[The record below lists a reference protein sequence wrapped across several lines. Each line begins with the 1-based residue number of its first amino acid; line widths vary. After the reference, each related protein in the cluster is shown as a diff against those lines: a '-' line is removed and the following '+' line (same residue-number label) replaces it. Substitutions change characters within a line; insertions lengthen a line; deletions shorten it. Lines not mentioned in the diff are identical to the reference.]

1 MTERVAI
8 VGAGPAGCAL
18 ACMLV
23 ERGID
28 CLVFDDDK
36 KPSLLVGESLIPA
49 AMPIIQRL
57 GIEEE
62 ISQFSQRKSG
72 AALRQDDVRVD
83 FAFRQ
88 NGSKAP
94 AYAYNIPRPKFDSV
108 VRQRAENLGVKFV
121 SQRAQLELG
130 VDYLSSGLL
139 DRAESLLK
147 GLSDSISTQK
157 DISDKACA
165 ILVEVYQDMGD
176 WLAAID
182 FADRLTSKKF
192 SQQGD
197 SWRSLQAYFS
207 TELAQ
212 SAYDKKDWSTAR
224 RWIRDALRFDKNC
237 IKALVLQAEIETV
250 NENPSCALLAYK
262 YIPGRDARFIPDFL
276 EPFRKCVIELE
287 GNPAYINEL
296 REIYKHNPNLFLLAE
311 LEKELRRSIGVL
323 SSIELL
329 LKELPRYRK
338 HSGVDQLFEAIV
350 FFQSFEVQGENTTG
364 DVVTARLY
372 AVIDSVLTKDLN
384 YLCERCGYEA
394 SDLNWQCPSCKSWG
408 SSSAL
413 MLEPAHYK

>member
-121 SQRAQLELG
+121 SQ
-130 VDYLSSGLL
+130 LSL
-139 DRAESLLK
+139 
-147 GLSDSISTQK
+147 IH
-157 DISDKACA
+157 I
-165 ILVEVYQDMGD
+165 
-176 WLAAID
+176 
-182 FADRLTSKKF
+182 
-192 SQQGD
+192 
-197 SWRSLQAYFS
+197 
-207 TELAQ
+207 
-212 SAYDKKDWSTAR
+212 
-224 RWIRDALRFDKNC
+224 
-237 IKALVLQAEIETV
+237 
-250 NENPSCALLAYK
+250 
-262 YIPGRDARFIPDFL
+262 
-276 EPFRKCVIELE
+276 
-287 GNPAYINEL
+287 
-296 REIYKHNPNLFLLAE
+296 
-311 LEKELRRSIGVL
+311 
-323 SSIELL
+323 
-329 LKELPRYRK
+329 
-338 HSGVDQLFEAIV
+338 
-350 FFQSFEVQGENTTG
+350 
-364 DVVTARLY
+364 
-372 AVIDSVLTKDLN
+372 
-384 YLCERCGYEA
+384 
-394 SDLNWQCPSCKSWG
+394 
-408 SSSAL
+408 
-413 MLEPAHYK
+413 